1 MLVSCFLLL
10 KCIYQIFP
18 ECSLVIKKNS
28 LIFSLKC
35 IQLNFLGT
43 LVDIAQ
49 REKMPPICWEK
60 HGKNDKFPIH
70 FDGVPYIFL
79 GNGDYQCHQRRDRNI
94 TKKQKCKETRKVLG
108 RGIDHT
114 QHIKTR
120 KLSQPSKKLY
130 FPVQFS
136 VKKLYRFLEYKISKD
151 TSWQR
156 PSTSKK
162 DKTSSTA
169 AINYKSYIWWWSS
182 RLFGICHKVSKTSFF
197 WCFDLYFTYFCFIY
211 YSSIKVKLVS
221 SAFYIAHHITK
232 T

>member
-1 MLVSCFLLL
+1 M
-10 KCIYQIFP
+10 
-18 ECSLVIKKNS
+18 
-28 LIFSLKC
+28 
-35 IQLNFLGT
+35 GT

-136 VKKLYRFLEYKISKD
+136 VKKLYRFPEYKISKD

-169 AINYKSYIWWWSS
+169 AINYKSYI
-182 RLFGICHKVSKTSFF
+182 
-197 WCFDLYFTYFCFIY
+197 
-211 YSSIKVKLVS
+211 
-221 SAFYIAHHITK
+221 
-232 T
+232 